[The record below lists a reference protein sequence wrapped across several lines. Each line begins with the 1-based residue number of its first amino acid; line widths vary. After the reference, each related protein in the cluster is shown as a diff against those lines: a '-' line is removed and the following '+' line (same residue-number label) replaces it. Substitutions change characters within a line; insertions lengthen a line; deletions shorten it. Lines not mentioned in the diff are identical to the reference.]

1 LNFCFKLRYDNLDY
15 SADQFIRNNLSLIPA
30 ECTSAALADL
40 RISEDNSYSNTTA
53 RECDNSSS
61 LEASD
66 ERCQNQSAADVDAVD
81 TFNLLKRLIVKKKYA
96 LYTIKQENLLK
107 KNRLKRMSTTGANSW
122 QQAVNSTLQSTL
134 QSNQQQVASSSAV
147 KSALRPC
154 TASATILAP
163 LGEPVTLANVE
174 KLNQQQS
181 KQQKTKLNR

>member
-1 LNFCFKLRYDNLDY
+1 
-15 SADQFIRNNLSLIPA
+15 
-30 ECTSAALADL
+30 
-40 RISEDNSYSNTTA
+40 
-53 RECDNSSS
+53 
-61 LEASD
+61 
-66 ERCQNQSAADVDAVD
+66 VDAVD

-122 QQAVNSTLQSTL
+122 QQAVNSTL